1 MKVLDPTAKKV
12 KKGSLITCSYKLRY
26 VIEHKVNSKKLLS
39 LLSATEKVI
48 HGA

>member
-12 KKGSLITCSYKLRY
+12 KKGSLITCLYKLRY

-39 LLSATEKVI
+39 LLSAPEKVI